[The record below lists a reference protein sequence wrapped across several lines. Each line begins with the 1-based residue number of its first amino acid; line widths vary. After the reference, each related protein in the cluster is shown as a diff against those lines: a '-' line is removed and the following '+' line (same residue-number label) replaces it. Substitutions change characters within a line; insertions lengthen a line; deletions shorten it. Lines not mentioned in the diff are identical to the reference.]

1 MVAKI
6 RTGAAP
12 VRNHLDAAPDNQ
24 QVIISKKYMV
34 GAEKSSTHT
43 FLPSPISLAKA
54 VVATKKSTCLSSI
67 NC

>member
-12 VRNHLDAAPDNQ
+12 SRSHLDAAPDNQ
-24 QVIISKKYMV
+24 QVIISKRYMA
-34 GAEKSSTHT
+34 GAENPSTHT

-54 VVATKKSTCLSSI
+54 VVATNKSRCLSSI
-67 NC
+67 KC